1 MVLEYLKELVS
12 LNTENP
18 PGNERKAAEYV
29 KDLLKHYG
37 IESELQIVED
47 NRANLIAWIGPAD
60 GRTIIL
66 TGHLDVVPA
75 GDGWQTDPFRLVCK
89 DGIGYGRGVSDMK
102 GGIASMISALVQVKK
117 SVTLSHTRVM
127 LVLVCDEEI
136 HGKGTRAFLE
146 QYQLPEDSMVIIGE
160 PTSMEIQ
167 IAHRGV
173 TRFRLTVHGVQA
185 HSAFPQQGSNA
196 IFAMGRL
203 LAGVEEWHRRR
214 QACSSPHLP
223 PPTAS
228 CTMIRGGI
236 KDNVIPAEASCII
249 DCRTIPGDRSENLK
263 EELCKILDQ
272 IPLPDGCSY
281 TVEPFLEMPPGI
293 TEESCETVTLARE
306 VWTDFF
312 GTEPIIKDFP
322 ACSDMPQFTSR
333 GFETILWGPGSIKEA
348 HSIDERVQ
356 LQEIYKMTELYQRFI
371 ERVEQQRR

>member
-60 GRTIIL
+60 GRTVIL

-146 QYQLPEDSMVIIGE
+146 Q
-160 PTSMEIQ
+160 
-167 IAHRGV
+167 
-173 TRFRLTVHGVQA
+173 
-185 HSAFPQQGSNA
+185 
-196 IFAMGRL
+196 
-203 LAGVEEWHRRR
+203 
-214 QACSSPHLP
+214 
-223 PPTAS
+223 
-228 CTMIRGGI
+228 
-236 KDNVIPAEASCII
+236 
-249 DCRTIPGDRSENLK
+249 
-263 EELCKILDQ
+263 
-272 IPLPDGCSY
+272 
-281 TVEPFLEMPPGI
+281 
-293 TEESCETVTLARE
+293 
-306 VWTDFF
+306 
-312 GTEPIIKDFP
+312 
-322 ACSDMPQFTSR
+322 
-333 GFETILWGPGSIKEA
+333 
-348 HSIDERVQ
+348 
-356 LQEIYKMTELYQRFI
+356 
-371 ERVEQQRR
+371 

>member
-1 MVLEYLKELVS
+1 M
-12 LNTENP
+12 NTENP

-60 GRTIIL
+60 GRTVIL

-173 TRFRLTVHGVQA
+173 TRFRLTAHGVQA

-196 IFAMGRL
+196 IFAIGRL
-203 LAGVEEWHRRR
+203 LAGVEEWHKRR

-228 CTMIRGGI
+228 STMIRGGI

-263 EELCKILDQ
+263 EELCKILDE

-312 GTEPIIKDFP
+312 GMEPIIKDFP

-333 GFETILWGPGSIKEA
+333 GFETILWGPGSIEAA
-348 HSIDERVQ
+348 HSIDESVQ

>member
-1 MVLEYLKELVS
+1 
-12 LNTENP
+12 
-18 PGNERKAAEYV
+18 
-29 KDLLKHYG
+29 
-37 IESELQIVED
+37 
-47 NRANLIAWIGPAD
+47 
-60 GRTIIL
+60 
-66 TGHLDVVPA
+66 
-75 GDGWQTDPFRLVCK
+75 
-89 DGIGYGRGVSDMK
+89 
-102 GGIASMISALVQVKK
+102 
-117 SVTLSHTRVM
+117 
-127 LVLVCDEEI
+127 
-136 HGKGTRAFLE
+136 
-146 QYQLPEDSMVIIGE
+146 
-160 PTSMEIQ
+160 MEIQ

-173 TRFRLTVHGVQA
+173 TRFRLAAHGVQA

-196 IFAMGRL
+196 IFAIGRL
-203 LAGVEEWHRRR
+203 LAGVEEWHKRR
-214 QACSSPHLP
+214 QASSSPHLP

-228 CTMIRGGI
+228 STMIRGGI

-263 EELCKILDQ
+263 EELCKILDE

-312 GTEPIIKDFP
+312 GMEPIIKDFP

-333 GFETILWGPGSIKEA
+333 GFETILWGPGSIEAA
-348 HSIDERVQ
+348 HSIDESVQ